1 MTSQLPHSVKE
12 ISAFSFNRII
22 EDGENL
28 GLNQNIKDGNNS
40 VLNQLMWLLYN
51 FMSGSVISKDKQM
64 ILHRCCI
71 FLFLCYALC
80 RIFYDHILLIGQM
93 QMLWNKAMYFE
104 LSIAQFTKNIHG

>member
-28 GLNQNIKDGNNS
+28 GLNQNTEDGKNW

-51 FMSGSVISKDKQM
+51 FMPGSVISKNKCKGFSIVVVFSYFSVM
-64 ILHRCCI
+64 PCVEYSMTI
-71 FLFLCYALC
+71 FCL
-80 RIFYDHILLIGQM
+80 
-93 QMLWNKAMYFE
+93 
-104 LSIAQFTKNIHG
+104 